1 MALEKKIINDKIEI
15 LEDGTIQV
23 REATQILED
32 GVVISS
38 KFTNRRVLEPG
49 HDCTDEDSD
58 ITRVAD
64 IFHTNEKVANYKEK
78 QNKIKKNITCN
89 KYKE

>member
-1 MALEKKIINDKIEI
+1 MTLEKKIVNDKIEI

-23 REATQILED
+23 REVTQILED

-58 ITRVAD
+58 IARVAN
-64 IFHTNEKVANYKEK
+64 IFHTNKKVTEYKEK
-78 QNKIKKNITCN
+78 QNKIKEKHNMQ
-89 KYKE
+89 